1 MRITIT
7 DLRNVVRRMNRILT
21 AESQGKTYLPDD
33 ANVTEYFTISC
44 AYGGYQLCNSDGSRN
59 VLNTGHIKARDAYEI
74 WHAYCNAMETA
85 FNAIDC
91 LPDNQHK
98 GSAFAALVAAY
109 GSK

>member
-1 MRITIT
+1 MRITPN
-7 DLRNVVRRMNRILT
+7 DLHNIVCRMNRILT

-74 WHAYCNAMETA
+74 WHAYRNAMETA
-85 FNAIDC
+85 FIAIDNVSDE
-91 LPDNQHK
+91 LAAGMRD
-98 GSAFAALVAAY
+98 ALVAAY
-109 GSK
+109 GRK

>member
-21 AESQGKTYLPDD
+21 IEAGGNADTGL
-33 ANVTEYFTISC
+33 VEYFTISC

-74 WHAYCNAMETA
+74 WHAYCYAMETA
-85 FNAIDC
+85 FNAIDR
-91 LPDNQHK
+91 LPNGPHK
-98 GSAFAALVAAY
+98 ESARAALVAAY
-109 GSK
+109 GRK